1 MDHLPAGLDAVNAEL
16 SDVACGL
23 TALLED
29 RRRTSFSPN
38 YRLHLL
44 KGVTQMVMMSSVS
57 RL

>member
-1 MDHLPAGLDAVNAEL
+1 MDHLSAGLDAVNAEL

-38 YRLHLL
+38 
-44 KGVTQMVMMSSVS
+44 
-57 RL
+57 